1 MTTTI
6 KYVNNF
12 FGKCKHFKVLKPTI
26 ILILSLPIVHYKQ
39 GGKKKWRWVCINSI
53 CLNTLAKL
61 MKTYFASK
69 VVMFEE
75 CLAY

>member
-26 ILILSLPIVHYKQ
+26 ILIFSLPIVHYKQ
-39 GGKKKWRWVCINSI
+39 GGKKKWRWVCINFN
-53 CLNTLAKL
+53 L
-61 MKTYFASK
+61 SK
-69 VVMFEE
+69 DISKIDEDMF
-75 CLAY
+75 CIQGCHV